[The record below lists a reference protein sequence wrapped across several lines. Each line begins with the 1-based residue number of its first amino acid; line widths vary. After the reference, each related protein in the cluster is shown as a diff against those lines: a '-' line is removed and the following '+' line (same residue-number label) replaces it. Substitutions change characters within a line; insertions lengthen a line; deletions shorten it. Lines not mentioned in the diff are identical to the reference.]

1 MAGGGPAIF
10 LCAGTSGNAR
20 NRKEI
25 LMKRNYPHLC
35 SPITIGNVTFRNRMF
50 SAPMGGTDITNDGC
64 IGPKSTAFYELRA
77 KGGAAAVTVSECM
90 VHPATDGSHAYHLDE
105 SILNSLASATYTA
118 DAIRRHG
125 AIPSLELSH
134 SGMYSGTYMT
144 DKSRQKGLAQWGPSA
159 CTRPD
164 GVPVGEL
171 TKEMIA
177 DIVRSYGHVAGLAK
191 RAGFEMIMIHGG
203 HGWLIN
209 QFFSPYFN
217 HRGDEYG
224 GSLENRCRFAVEVLQ
239 SVRAAVGPGFPI
251 EFRMSGSELFEGGY
265 DLAEGCRIAQQIEP
279 YINLLHV
286 SAGTYQRGFGDTHP
300 SMFKEHGCNVYLA
313 AEIKKHVS
321 VPVATIG
328 GLNDPAQME
337 EIIASGKAD
346 VVYMARALLADPQLP
361 NKVMANREGEI
372 VRCLRCFTCM
382 AERAATAT
390 RRCTVN
396 PLIGRELE
404 GDTVY
409 PAPEKKKVLVAGGG
423 PGGLY
428 AAYTAA
434 RRGHQVILCEKDGE
448 LGGILKSEQA
458 LPFKREMYELAGT
471 YAALARKAGV
481 EIRLNTTVTPELA
494 EIEAP
499 DALIIA
505 VGSAPLVPPIPGL
518 DGDNVVIVNNYYK
531 EKDKVTDDVVV
542 FGGGLAGCEC
552 AIHLGQEGKRVHLVE
567 MRDALAP
574 DANVRHRP
582 LLLKEIERYATVH
595 TGCKGLE
602 VRSDGIV
609 CETKNG
615 ERILVPGTSVICAL
629 GQRSRTA
636 GVDALRDCAPF
647 VRVIGDAAKVST
659 ITNAVYWGYHAA
671 LDI

>member
-1 MAGGGPAIF
+1 MD
-10 LCAGTSGNAR
+10 
-20 NRKEI
+20 RKF
-25 LMKRNYPHLC
+25 PHLS
-35 SPITIGNVTFRNRMF
+35 SPITIGRATFRNRMF

-64 IGPKSTAFYELRA
+64 IGQKSTAFYELRG

-90 VHPATDGSHAYHLDE
+90 VHPKTDGSHAYHLDTAV
-105 SILNSLASATYTA
+105 LNSLAAATYTA

-125 AIPSLELSH
+125 AMPSLELSH
-134 SGMYSGTYMT
+134 SGMYAGTYMT
-144 DKSRQKGLAQWGPSA
+144 DKTKQKSMHQWGASD
-159 CTRPD
+159 TVRPD
-164 GVPVGEL
+164 GVEVKAL
-171 TKEMIA
+171 TREMLA
-177 DIVRSYGHVAGLAK
+177 DIAASYGTVAGLAK

-203 HGWLIN
+203 HGWLLN

-217 HRGDEYG
+217 KRTDEYG
-224 GSLENRCRFAVEVLQ
+224 GSLENRCRLAIEVLK
-239 SVRAAVGPGFPI
+239 SVRAAVGQGFPI
-251 EFRMSGSELFEGGY
+251 EFRLSGSELFEGGY
-265 DLAEGCRIAQQIEP
+265 DLEEGCRIAQQIEP
-279 YINLLHV
+279 YIDLLHV

-328 GLNDPAQME
+328 GLNDPYQME

-346 VVYMARALLADPQLP
+346 VVYMARALLADPFLP
-361 NKVMANREGEI
+361 RKVVENREDEI

-382 AERAATAT
+382 AERAATST

-396 PLIGRELE
+396 PLIGREME
-404 GDTVY
+404 GSEIA

-434 RRGHQVILCEKDGE
+434 RRGHQVILCEKE
-448 LGGILKSEQA
+448 AEVGGILKSEQA
-458 LPFKREMYELAGT
+458 LPFKHEMYELAGT
-471 YAALARKAGV
+471 YKLLAEKAGV
-481 EIRLNTTVTPELA
+481 EIRLNTEVTKEYA
-494 EIEAP
+494 KKEAA

-505 VGSAPLVPPIPGL
+505 VGSEPLVPPIPGL
-518 DGDNVVIVNNYYK
+518 TGSNVVIVNEYYRQK
-531 EKDKVTDDVVV
+531 EKVGDEVVV

-552 AIHLGQEGKRVHLVE
+552 AIHLGMEGKNVRLVE
-567 MRDALAP
+567 MRDELAV

-582 LLLKEIERYATVH
+582 LLLKEIETYAAVY
-595 TGCKGLE
+595 TGYKGLE
-602 VRSDGIV
+602 VTPDGIV
-609 CETKNG
+609 CEDKNG
-615 ERILVPGTSVICAL
+615 EKQLVPGKTVICAL
-629 GQRSRTA
+629 GQRSRTKL
-636 GVDALRDCAPF
+636 VEQLQDAAPF

>member
-164 GVPVGEL
+164 GVKVGEL

-191 RAGFEMIMIHGG
+191 RARFEMIMIHGG

-209 QFFSPYFN
+209 QFFSPYVN

>member
-25 LMKRNYPHLC
+25 LMKRNDPHLC

-328 GLNDPAQME
+328 SLNDPAQME

-396 PLIGRELE
+396 PLIGREPE

-471 YAALARKAGV
+471 YADLARKAGV
-481 EIRLNTTVTPELA
+481 EIRLNTAVTPELA

-567 MRDALAP
+567 MRDTLAP

-602 VRSDGIV
+602 VHSDGIV
-609 CETKNG
+609 CETKDG

-629 GQRSRTA
+629 GQRSRIA
-636 GVDALRDCAPF
+636 DVDALRDCAPF

-671 LDI
+671 LAI

>member
-1 MAGGGPAIF
+1 
-10 LCAGTSGNAR
+10 
-20 NRKEI
+20 
-25 LMKRNYPHLC
+25 MKRKYPHLC
-35 SPITIGNVTFRNRMF
+35 SPITIGRVTFRNRMF
-50 SAPMGGTDITNDGC
+50 SAPMGGTDISNDGC

-90 VHPATDGSHAYHLDE
+90 VHPETDGSHAYHLDE
-105 SILNSLASATYTA
+105 SILNSLACATYTA

-125 AIPSLELSH
+125 AMPSLELSH
-134 SGMYSGTYMT
+134 SGMYAGTYMT
-144 DKSRQKGLAQWGPSA
+144 DKTRQHAMHQWGPSDT
-159 CTRPD
+159 TRPD
-164 GVPVGEL
+164 GVPVKALSQEQ
-171 TKEMIA
+171 IA
-177 DIVRSYGHVAGLAK
+177 DIVRAYGHVAGLAK
-191 RAGFEMIMIHGG
+191 RAGFEMVMIHGG

-209 QFFSPYFN
+209 QFLSPYFN
-217 HRGDEYG
+217 HRADEYG

-265 DLAEGCRIAQQIEP
+265 DLAEGCRIAEQIEP
-279 YINLLHV
+279 YIDLLHV

-300 SMFKEHGCNVYLA
+300 SMFKPHGCNVYLA
-313 AEIKKHVS
+313 AEIKKHVK

-337 EIIASGKAD
+337 KIIASGQAD
-346 VVYMARALLADPQLP
+346 IVYMARALLADPFLP
-361 NKVMANREGEI
+361 RKVTENRDGEI

-382 AERAATAT
+382 AERAATST

-404 GDTVY
+404 GDEIQ
-409 PAPEKKKVLVAGGG
+409 PAPVKKKVLVAGGG

-428 AAYTAA
+428 AAWTAA
-434 RRGHQVILCEKDGE
+434 RRGHQVILCEKEGE

-458 LPFKREMYELAGT
+458 LPFKQEMYQLAGT
-471 YAALARKAGV
+471 YAKLAQDAGV
-481 EIRLNTTVTPELA
+481 EIRLNTPVTPELA
-494 EIEAP
+494 AAEAP

-518 DGDNVVIVNNYYK
+518 DGDNVVVVNNYYK
-531 EKDKVTDDVVV
+531 EKDKITDDVVV

-552 AIHLGQEGKRVHLVE
+552 AIHLGMEGKRVHLVE

-582 LLLKEIERYATVH
+582 LLLKEIEKYVTVH

-602 VRSDGIV
+602 VRPDGIL
-609 CETKNG
+609 CETKDG
-615 ERILVPGTSVICAL
+615 AQVLIPGTSVICAL

-636 GVDALRDCAPF
+636 DVEALRDAAPF
-647 VRVIGDAAKVST
+647 VRVIGDAARVGT